1 MSFAAAVPLS
11 PVVAGE
17 SASILMYHRVGESG
31 RRAHIR
37 LDQFEQHIKELTSG
51 RYAVKP
57 IAEIVDALRNGRK
70 LPDRT
75 VGISF
80 DDAYASVFAE
90 AWPRLREAGLP
101 FTLFVSTARLQS
113 GGPESMTWAQV
124 RALADNGVEI
134 GNGTITNPHL
144 TRFDAAGVKA
154 QIDGATRAL
163 KKQLGAAPSLFAYP
177 YGEFDLAVRDAV
189 AAAGFAAAFGQHS
202 GVVHGGSDFLALPRF
217 QLNSRY
223 GDLDRLRRVA
233 SALPLPVEDV
243 SPLDP
248 IVGEHNPPNFGFTVL
263 PGVRGL
269 DALACYASG
278 QGQVQ
283 IERLG
288 DHRFEIRLAEPFPP
302 GRSRINC
309 TLPAGDGRWRWYG
322 RQFIVNSP

>member
-1 MSFAAAVPLS
+1 
-11 PVVAGE
+11 
-17 SASILMYHRVGESG
+17 MYHRIGDTAG
-31 RRAHIR
+31 RGAHIG
-37 LDQFEQHIKELTSG
+37 LDQFEQHIRELSSG
-51 RYAVKP
+51 NYAVLP
-57 IAEIVDALRNGRK
+57 IPEIVDALRHGRE
-70 LPDRT
+70 LPDRA

-90 AWPRLREAGLP
+90 AWPRLRQAGLP

-124 RALADNGVEI
+124 RALAANGVDI

-144 TRFDAAGVKA
+144 TRLDTAGVKIQLDRAA
-154 QIDGATRAL
+154 QSL
-163 KKQLGAAPSLFAYP
+163 KKQLGAAPRLFAYP
-177 YGEFDLAVRDAV
+177 YGEYDLAVRDAV
-189 AAAGFAAAFGQHS
+189 AAAGFEAAFGQHS
-202 GVVHGGSDFLALPRF
+202 GVAHAGSDFHALPRF

-223 GDLDRLRRVA
+223 GDLDRLKRVA

-248 IVGEHNPPNFGFTVL
+248 IVGEHNPPNFGFSVL
-263 PGVRGL
+263 PGLRGL
-269 DALACYASG
+269 NSLACYASG

-288 DHRFEIRLAEPFPP
+288 DVRFEIRLAEPFPP

-309 TLPAGDGRWRWYG
+309 TLPAGDGRWRWLG
-322 RQFIVNSP
+322 RQFIVNRP